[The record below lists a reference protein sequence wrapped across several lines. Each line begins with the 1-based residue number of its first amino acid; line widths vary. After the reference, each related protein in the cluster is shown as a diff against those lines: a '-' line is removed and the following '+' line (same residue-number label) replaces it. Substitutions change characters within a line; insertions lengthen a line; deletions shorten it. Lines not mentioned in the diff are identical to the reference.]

1 MVVYSLSIR
10 GLGFDPQ
17 HSITREG
24 GLAYDHSIGEVK
36 AGGLEVMFDHIAR
49 SRPA

>member
-1 MVVYSLSIR
+1 MFASHARS
-10 GLGFDPQ
+10 LGFDPQ